1 MIPSQGDSG
10 GPLTVVTEGRHVL
23 AGVVSFGDGCGTVF
37 QFITHHS
44 FLQLHQLQLWRQT
57 ISNNP
62 PHHLHDFQC
71 VWVFDLTQLHHFWTG
86 SKKRY
91 FETRLT
97 YNSAHLRWT
106 KESLTFEY
114 DLWWYLEGGTGW
126 YMVLMSQYEEVL
138 VDIWLNWV
146 SKGLLCLYI
155 LKKLMVTSTNQPTNR
170 ANIEQ
175 SDLSK
180 LENRKGRDLQC
191 LYGSLLIYIQ
201 TRHERKQKN
210 QIE

>member
-1 MIPSQGDSG
+1 MSKPPLNKKKERQNLLPWFETSLAHLKTPKQRDMIPSQGDSG

-114 DLWWYLEGGTGW
+114 DLW
-126 YMVLMSQYEEVL
+126 
-138 VDIWLNWV
+138 
-146 SKGLLCLYI
+146 
-155 LKKLMVTSTNQPTNR
+155 
-170 ANIEQ
+170 
-175 SDLSK
+175 
-180 LENRKGRDLQC
+180 
-191 LYGSLLIYIQ
+191 
-201 TRHERKQKN
+201 
-210 QIE
+210 